1 MNYLSI
7 EGLSKNYG
15 EKILYDQLNF
25 SIHKKEKIALIAR
38 NGTGKTSLLKTIV
51 GLESPNS
58 DAKIE
63 ISKHIRIGYLPQAPD
78 FDLSKTIEEYIY
90 QSDSTLVQTVLQY
103 EHAIMQTD
111 EKNLQHWMSEMDRL
125 DAWDLDARIKE
136 ILGKLDLH
144 DLTQNIS
151 TLSGGQKKRLALA
164 QILID
169 SPDFLVL
176 DEPTN
181 HLDPPMIKWLEQ
193 WLGQDNITLL
203 LVTHD
208 RYFLDNVCN
217 VIYELE
223 KGVLQIYTGNYSDY
237 LEKKNLRLI
246 SEKSSLEK
254 TKNLYRKEL
263 EWIRK
268 QPKARGTK
276 AKSRVDAFDVI
287 EQKAKVKIEDERVKL
302 EIDAERMGTK
312 ILEFHNV
319 CKSYGDKIILDKFS
333 YKFKRFEKVGITGR
347 NGVGKTS
354 FIKLITGEDIP
365 DSGTVIVGETIKIGY
380 YTQELQNLPMDLRAI
395 EVVTN
400 IASFIPLKGGKT
412 LSASQLLE
420 RFLFTHDDQYTYV
433 NKLSGGEQ
441 KRLQLLCIL
450 IQNPNFLI
458 LDEPTNDLD
467 LHTMMALEDF
477 LEDFP
482 GCVLVITHDRYFL
495 DKVAEH
501 IFIFEG
507 DGQVKDYNG
516 KFSQYVFD
524 EKTKEKKAP
533 TAKTVEP
540 VIIEEKVVKEKK
552 KLSYKD
558 QREYE
563 LLPNEIQQLESQKK
577 QLEADLSTHA
587 SDYSKVAELSLTLA
601 QVNETIDFKSLRWL
615 ELSEI
620 VEG

>member
-533 TAKTVEP
+533 ATKTVEP

-587 SDYSKVAELSLTLA
+587 SDYNKVAELSLTLA
-601 QVNETIDFKSLRWL
+601 QVNEAIDHKSLRWL